1 MEVRDLAEWLS
12 QRLDR
17 LEDKVDQS
25 QERGA
30 QQAVRLDQLEADV
43 AAVKKDLAP
52 IRDHVAKL
60 QGGWFLVT
68 ALAVV
73 VGLGAGAARLLGH

>member
-25 QERGA
+25 QERTA
-30 QQAVRLDQLEADV
+30 TQAARMDALEEKVEKV
-43 AAVKKDLAP
+43 AADIKPVKE
-52 IRDHVAKL
+52 HVAKL
-60 QGGWFLVT
+60 QGAWFLVT

-73 VGLGAGAARLLGH
+73 IGVTTGAAKLLGY